1 MKHNKK
7 RNTAFIFEAL
17 ARDLTK
23 SIVEKDA
30 QRKEKV
36 VSILKE
42 NFSRGQLLA
51 EELELYN
58 ILLKTKNIDEKVA
71 ERILQETKSAYGRLD
86 ESAIFDAKSRLI
98 SSINKELG
106 QEIWATFVPNFKSLA
121 SINAVLNSKASIK
134 KKVLFEQAL
143 VDKMSSKESSDAEE
157 MQPLDN
163 LTYNSFINKF
173 NDRYDDLLQEQKDLL
188 NRFITSF
195 SDDGFELRVYL
206 NEELSRLKS
215 SLSEAQETSLPLVAE
230 KSTAVL

>member
-1 MKHNKK
+1 MKLHKFN
-7 RNTAFIFEAL
+7 NL
-17 ARDLTK
+17 
-23 SIVEKDA
+23 
-30 QRKEKV
+30 
-36 VSILKE
+36 
-42 NFSRGQLLA
+42 
-51 EELELYN
+51 
-58 ILLKTKNIDEKVA
+58 NIDEKLA
-71 ERILQETKSAYGRLD
+71 ERILQETKSAYGHLD
-86 ESAIFDAKSRLI
+86 EGAVFDAKSRLI

-121 SINAVLNSKASIK
+121 SVDAVLNSKASIK

-143 VDKMSSKESSDAEE
+143 VDKMSSRESSDAEE

-173 NDRYDDLLQEQKDLL
+173 NDKYDDLLQEQKDLL

-206 NEELSRLKS
+206 NEELSRLKN

-230 KSTAVL
+230 KSTAVLEYLEEFRRREFADDDLKKVLKTQQLVRELAIND

>member
-1 MKHNKK
+1 M
-7 RNTAFIFEAL
+7 
-17 ARDLTK
+17 
-23 SIVEKDA
+23 
-30 QRKEKV
+30 
-36 VSILKE
+36 KE

-163 LTYNSFINKF
+163 LTYNSLINC
-173 NDRYDDLLQEQKDLL
+173 
-188 NRFITSF
+188 
-195 SDDGFELRVYL
+195 
-206 NEELSRLKS
+206 
-215 SLSEAQETSLPLVAE
+215 
-230 KSTAVL
+230 

>member
-1 MKHNKK
+1 M
-7 RNTAFIFEAL
+7 
-17 ARDLTK
+17 
-23 SIVEKDA
+23 
-30 QRKEKV
+30 
-36 VSILKE
+36 KE

-230 KSTAVL
+230 KSTAVLEYLEEFRHREFVDDDLKKVLKTQQLIRELAVND